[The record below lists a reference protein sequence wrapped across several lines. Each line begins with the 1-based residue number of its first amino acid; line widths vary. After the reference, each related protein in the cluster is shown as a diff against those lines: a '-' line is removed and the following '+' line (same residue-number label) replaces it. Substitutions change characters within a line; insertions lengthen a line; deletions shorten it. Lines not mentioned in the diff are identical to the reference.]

1 MKISKLEVCRSK
13 SDLDHLSSGKV
24 LINTINAHSFN
35 MAQTDEFFSQ
45 ALTHNENVLIAD
57 GVSIVWALRLLT
69 KLQVEKIAGAD
80 LFDFEMKKLNQTGGV
95 CFFLGSTDS
104 TLKAIRERAQ
114 KEYPNIEVKTYS
126 PPYKKQFSAE
136 DNQRMI
142 EIINE
147 VNPDLLWVGM
157 TAPKQEKWAYEN
169 FSKLNVKGH
178 IGCIGAVFDF
188 YAGNINRAPNWMINL
203 GLEWFYRLINEPSR
217 LWKRYLIGNTKFIWS
232 VMNEFRTL
240 NQN

>member
-1 MKISKLEVCRSK
+1 MKISKLEVCRRK

-35 MAQTDEFFSQ
+35 MAQADEFFSQ

-157 TAPKQEKWAYEN
+157 TAPKQEKWTYEN

-188 YAGNINRAPNWMINL
+188 YAGNINRAPNWMINC

-240 NQN
+240 KQK

>member
-1 MKISKLEVCRSK
+1 MKIKDLKLVTSKVSLRSLPQK
-13 SDLDHLSSGKV
+13 KL
-24 LINTINAHSFN
+24 LINTINAYSYNIAQKDYSFS
-35 MAQTDEFFSQ
+35 E
-45 ALTHNENVLIAD
+45 ALQKGNFLLPD
-57 GVSIVWALRLLT
+57 GIGIVWAVKLLN
-69 KLQVEKIAGAD
+69 KQKVEKIAGAD
-80 LFDFEMKKLNQTGGV
+80 LFEIEMQRLDKSGGK
-95 CFFLGSTDS
+95 CFFLGSTDA
-104 TLKAIRERAQ
+104 TLDIIRD
-114 KEYPNIEVKTYS
+114 KVKMDYPHIEVYVYS

-188 YAGNINRAPNWMINL
+188 YAGNINRAPNWMINC

-240 NQN
+240 KQK

>member
-1 MKISKLEVCRSK
+1 MKISKLEVCRRK

-35 MAQTDEFFSQ
+35 MAQADEFFSQ

-188 YAGNINRAPNWMINL
+188 YAGNINRAPNWMINC

-240 NQN
+240 KQK